1 MRDIKE
7 RKAMRKINKIIV
19 HCTATQE
26 GKEISVD
33 TIRKWHLKRGWSDI
47 GYHYVISLDGLTQVG
62 RPIERSGA
70 HTKGENKDSIGITYV
85 GGVEAERG
93 ENGKWMAKDTRTD
106 EQKRS
111 LLNLLTTLKSI
122 YGEDITIHGHREFAA
137 KSCPCFDAYEEY
149 CNI

>member
-1 MRDIKE
+1 
-7 RKAMRKINKIIV
+7 MRKIDKIIV

-47 GYHYVISLDGLTQVG
+47 GYHYIIGLDGLTEVG
-62 RPIERSGA
+62 RPIERPGA
-70 HTKGENKDSIGITYV
+70 HTKGKNKSSIGITYV
-85 GGVEAERG
+85 GGVEAEKQ
-93 ENGKWMAKDTRTD
+93 NGKWIAKDTRTD
-106 EQKRS
+106 KQKMS

-122 YGEDITIHGHREFAA
+122 YGDDVTIHGHREFAA

-149 CNI
+149 KHL

>member
-1 MRDIKE
+1 
-7 RKAMRKINKIIV
+7 MRKINKIIV

-47 GYHYVISLDGLTQVG
+47 GYHYVISLDGLTEVG
-62 RPIERSGA
+62 RPIERPGA
-70 HTKGENKDSIGITYV
+70 HTKGENKNSIGITYV

-93 ENGKWMAKDTRTD
+93 KNGKWIAKDTRTK
-106 EQKRS
+106 EQKIS

-122 YGEDITIHGHREFAA
+122 YGDDVTIHGHREFAA

-149 CNI
+149 KHL